1 MAPTGNQVKA
11 DLDILQGVSGKL
23 VTDYE
28 TLQSAISTLQNEANT
43 HSATWS
49 GEAKNAWNTAMENV
63 NIAWNSLNAVL
74 DEIAK
79 NINTSGANYGDTDSA
94 NSNAVAKVPTT
105 DITAALNR

>member
-11 DLDILQGVSGKL
+11 DLDILQGVAGKL

-28 TLQSAISTLQNEANT
+28 TLQSAISTLQNEAST
-43 HSATWS
+43 HSASWS
-49 GEAKNAWNTAMENV
+49 GEAKNKWNTAMEGV
-63 NIAWNSLNAVL
+63 NFAWNSLNTVL

-94 NSNAVAKVPTT
+94 NASAVANVPTT
-105 DITAALNR
+105 DITAALKR